1 MNDVLLSI
9 RRTLVPVLVGVLL
22 TQAARWQF
30 DIDPDQLTGL
40 LEALITGIY
49 YSVVR
54 LAEARWPDRN
64 VGVLIG
70 ASTPPTYTP

>member
-1 MNDVLLSI
+1 MNDVFLSI
-9 RRTLVPVLVGVLL
+9 RRTLVPVIVGFLL
-22 TQAARWQF
+22 AQAARWQF

-49 YSVVR
+49 YSLVR
-54 LAEARWPDRN
+54 LAEARWPGRN

-70 ASTPPTYTP
+70 AATPPTYQP